1 VHLVTILKAKILMVM
16 MLIINIVFQILGLL
30 HVIVHEPLKVQHMIV
45 IMFKLVGCEV
55 GIIDIGQQLLIVH
68 GIVEVIL
75 IWKMVLV

>member
-30 HVIVHEPLKVQHMIV
+30 HVLVHEPLKVQHMIV